1 MRLPKIL
8 LTAFF
13 ILLGVVILQVYL
25 LKKWDSKLSLDNS
38 PENTEYSELYNTVGN
53 KDFRNSTFTLTGRFS
68 SNIYTKDGVEM
79 VDVKVGDDDIGLA
92 LAPEGWPIM
101 VVLVN
106 DVKKI
111 PSTRNVEGKMKN
123 ELKNYVKKDI
133 KFVSRI
139 ILPIRRESSS
149 FVLEGFEY
157 PDEERDYFTRNWD
170 SIKNFVLSYE
180 STGKLEGEIGLV
192 SELVIEK

>member
-79 VDVKVGDDDIGLA
+79 VDVKVGDDDISLA

-111 PSTRNVEGKMKN
+111 PPTRNVEGKMKN
-123 ELKNYVKKDI
+123 ELKNYVKKDV

-139 ILPIRRESSS
+139 ILPIRRESGS
-149 FVLEGFEY
+149 FVLESFKYSE
-157 PDEERDYFTRNWD
+157 EERDYFIRNWD
-170 SIKNFVLSYE
+170 SIKDFVLSYE
-180 STGKLEGEIGLV
+180 STGKLEGEIGLM